1 MDFLNKVKR
10 EHWADATW
18 WLFASS
24 IGALMP
30 IWLTWFILVLFQL
43 PVKFQTFTQNGE
55 FALYSASLL
64 STAFYVITKDY
75 APAKIK
81 EFFKKSKSP
90 SIKASFPAQL
100 FFVLLCFVITL
111 LSALL
116 FTGTTIWNLPE
127 NSLSINLNLV
137 HNLSIIFFVLA
148 TVISY
153 VITAIDN
160 SAIGQTDED
169 YRELFR
175 KGQDELQQKF
185 DTLGEE

>member
-1 MDFLNKVKR
+1 MKIKK
-10 EHWADATW
+10 EHWIDATW

-43 PVKFQTFTQNGE
+43 PANFGLFTQNGE

-64 STAFYVITKDY
+64 STAFYIITKDY
-75 APAKIK
+75 APSKIK
-81 EFFKKSKSP
+81 EFFRKSKAP
-90 SIKASFPAQL
+90 SIKATFPAQL
-100 FFVLLCFVITL
+100 FFVLLCFITAL

-116 FTGTTIWNLPE
+116 FTGTTIWHLPG
-127 NSLSINLNLV
+127 NSLNINLKFVNTW
-137 HNLSIIFFVLA
+137 SIIFFIVA
-148 TVISY
+148 TGISY

-160 SAIGQTDED
+160 SASGQSDEY

-175 KGQDELQQKF
+175 KGQDELQEKF